1 MYDRPNV
8 FVVFEL
14 TEKLR
19 FAYVLI
25 RELEETHKFVFNFV
39 NIGSNFIQ

>member
-14 TEKLR
+14 TENLKICI
-19 FAYVLI
+19 LI
-25 RELEETHKFVFNFV
+25 REDTHKFVFNFV

>member
-14 TEKLR
+14 TENLR
-19 FAYVLI
+19 FAYSSGSC
-25 RELEETHKFVFNFV
+25 LEDTHKFVFNFV